1 MSEKS
6 LNNNEILKKVT
17 ISHNL
22 RRADILEI
30 FELAGFMLSYN
41 QVGAY
46 MLKSDNRRFMPIE
59 DDLLEAFLNKL
70 IDYSRGTKEQP
81 HIPPRSILNSIINL
95 AERDLEDALDNIADC
110 VEEARR
116 AMHEAREQ
124 EEDEDGEEEVD

>member
-6 LNNNEILKKVT
+6 LSNNEIIKKVM

-30 FELAGFMLSYN
+30 FELAGYMLSYN

-46 MLKSDNRRFMPIE
+46 MLKPENRKFVPLE
-59 DDLLEAFLNKL
+59 DELLKAFLDKL

-81 HIPPRSILNSIINL
+81 QIPPRSILNSIINL
-95 AERDLEDALDNIADC
+95 AERDLEDAIDNIMDC
-110 VEEARR
+110 CEEAKR
-116 AMHEAREQ
+116 AMYEAREQ
-124 EEDEDGEEEVD
+124 EEDELED